1 MRSGFVSLIG
11 RSNVGKSTL
20 INQLV
25 SHKIA
30 ITSNK
35 PQTTRNI
42 IQGVY
47 NEPDCQIV
55 FVDTPGIHKPM
66 NKLGKMLNKQSSA
79 LIHDVDAIL
88 FLVDASV
95 PLGPGDKFIIEK
107 LKGNDI
113 PVILVLNKIDKINNE
128 QLLFKINEYKDLYEF
143 ADIVPVSALANDNVE
158 HLIKVIK
165 KYLIDEVRYF
175 DEDTITSNSKYFMI
189 SEFVREQL
197 MNFMNEEIPHSI
209 ACVTSS
215 FEEKQ
220 NIANIIVD
228 IIVDRDSLK
237 KIVIGHNGSVL
248 KRVGSEARKDIEEML
263 GKKVFLELYV
273 KTVKNWRDKEKY
285 LKELGFDEY
294 E

>member
-165 KYLIDEVRYF
+165 KYMIDEVRYF